1 VRWHLW
7 FDARRPAVGL
17 VEQQGLG
24 DALELDG
31 SERVEPHLGVVGALH
46 RLLAHHHLS
55 GVCIGSDP
63 SRQVDGP
70 SVDVSVL

>member
-7 FDARRPAVGL
+7 FDALGPAVGL
-17 VEQQGLG
+17 VEREGLG
-24 DALELDG
+24 DAFELDG
-31 SERVEPHLGVVGALH
+31 SERVEPHLGAGVLP

-55 GVCIGSDP
+55 GVPIGCDA

-70 SVDVSVL
+70 SVDISVL